1 MQEAFFSTRTGDQDR
16 LQQEDAMT
24 TPVQQKI
31 RDKKRTPEQIAEMVK
46 SGDWIN
52 HGSVGGDSTVCTEAV
67 AKRLGGGLG
76 QLKNIEFW
84 MYAMFYPHLE
94 LQQIDPR
101 QEYHTVHEF
110 FFFPWN
116 RRARDTYNV
125 TDWAQWGWAY
135 GMWAHH
141 YRFTGAVREKRGM
154 DWWFNAATAPDEH
167 GYFNMSYGTNN
178 CNIFRQTAKKIVF
191 EVRSDYPWAEG
202 GRFNTIHIDEIDYWV
217 EVDCEKYRW
226 PQINERVI
234 RAKPEEEAV
243 ARNVMTIMRDRDV
256 IQLGIGSLPSAC
268 VAAMADAGFKDL
280 GIHTEMMNV
289 GLIKLMES
297 GQVTNAYKSIDRG
310 RSVWS
315 FAFPVDVKWY
325 YDTIH
330 RNQAMAVYDI
340 DYTNNLNVLTRIDN
354 MIAIDN
360 CVAVDLLGQQCS
372 GFYEKR
378 PISSTGGYF
387 QFVTFCAQ
395 SRGGR
400 GVASMTSR
408 SKHGTSRIVPF
419 LPEGSTVDVPAQ
431 FANYV
436 CTEYGIVNLRGL
448 SGYERAA
455 ALISIA
461 HPDDREWLEREARE
475 HGLLPP
481 KFPVSMLP
489 AEGGSEGRRYPSY
502 DERRKYKIPMG
513 SAVWGYDWDEGF
525 QSGK

>member
-1 MQEAFFSTRTGDQDR
+1 
-16 LQQEDAMT
+16 MT
-24 TPVQQKI
+24 TPLQQKI
-31 RDKKRTPEQIAEMVK
+31 RDKKRTPDQIADMVK

-52 HGSVGGDSTVCTEAV
+52 HGSVGGDSTVCTEAL
-67 AKRLGGGLG
+67 AKRLGPGPG
-76 QLKNIEFW
+76 QLKDIEFW
-84 MYAMFYPHLE
+84 LYAMFYPHHE
-94 LQQIDPR
+94 LQEIDPL
-101 QEYHTVHEF
+101 QQYHCVHEF

-116 RRARDTYNV
+116 RKARDNNNV

-141 YRFTGAVREKRGM
+141 YRFVNAVKEKRGM
-154 DWWFNAATAPDEH
+154 DWWFNAATAPDSH
-167 GYFNMSYGTNN
+167 GFFNMSYGTNN
-178 CNIFRQTAKKIVF
+178 CNIYRQTAKKIVF

-202 GRFNTIHIDEIDYWV
+202 GRFNTIHIDDVDYWV
-217 EVDCEKYRW
+217 EVDCEKYKW
-226 PQINERVI
+226 PQINEKAI
-234 RAKPEEEAV
+234 KAKPEEETIASHI
-243 ARNVMTIMRDRDV
+243 MTIMQDRDV

-268 VAAMADAGFKDL
+268 VSAMASAGFKDL
-280 GIHTEMMNV
+280 GVHTEMLNF
-289 GLIKLMES
+289 GLIKLIES
-297 GQVTNAYKSIDRG
+297 GQVTNAYKTIDRG
-310 RSVWS
+310 KSVWT
-315 FAFPVDVKWY
+315 FAFPVDVQWY

-330 RNQAMAVYDI
+330 RNQNLAVYDI
-340 DYTNNLNVLTRIDN
+340 GYTNNFNNLTRIDN

-387 QFVTFCAQ
+387 QFVAFCAQ
-395 SRGGR
+395 TKGGR
-400 GVASMTSR
+400 GVASMTAR

-431 FANYV
+431 LTNYV

-448 SGYERAA
+448 SGYERAS

-461 HPDDREWLEREARE
+461 HPDDREWLEREARAN
-475 HGLLPP
+475 GLLPP

-489 AEGGSEGRRYPSY
+489 KEGGGRRYPSY
-502 DERRKYKIPMG
+502 DERRNYKIPLG
-513 SAVWGYDWDEGF
+513 GDIWGYDWDPY